1 MARLP
6 IPGSDSGTWGVI
18 LNDFLEQAHDSVGVL
33 KANSVG
39 TLQIGDG
46 SVTSAKIAD
55 GTIVNA
61 DISAS
66 AAIAQS
72 KVDNLPAALN
82 SKVANASGQTLTL
95 WRGTAAAYTAIGSP
109 DINTIYVI
117 IG

>member
-6 IPGSDSGTWGVI
+6 TPGSDNGTWGVI
-18 LNDFLEQAHDSVGVL
+18 LNDFLDQVHDTGGLL
-33 KANSVG
+33 KANTVN
-39 TLQIGDG
+39 TTQIVD
-46 SVTSAKIAD
+46 SAVTSAKIAD

-72 KVDNLPAALN
+72 KISNLPATLD

-95 WRGTAAAYTAIGSP
+95 WRGTAAQYAAIASP
-109 DINTIYVI
+109 DGNTIYIVI
-117 IG
+117 G

>member
-6 IPGSDSGTWGVI
+6 TPGSDNGTWGVI
-18 LNDFLEQAHDSVGVL
+18 LNDFLDQVHESTGLL

-39 TLQIGDG
+39 TTQLSDN
-46 SVTSAKIAD
+46 SVTSAKIVD

-72 KVDNLPAALN
+72 KVDSLPAALN

-95 WRGTAAAYTAIGSP
+95 WRGTAAAYSAIGTP
-109 DINTIYVI
+109 DANTIYVI

>member
-6 IPGSDSGTWGVI
+6 TPGSDNGTWGVI
-18 LNDFLEQAHDSVGVL
+18 LNDFLDQAHDSAGL
-33 KANSVG
+33 LRANSVG
-39 TLQIGDG
+39 TTQINDG
-46 SVTSAKIAD
+46 AITSAKIAD

-82 SKVANASGQTLTL
+82 SKVANASGQSLTL
-95 WRGTAAAYTAIGSP
+95 WRGTAAAYAAIGTP
-109 DINTIYVI
+109 DTNTIYVI

>member
-6 IPGSDSGTWGVI
+6 TPGSDNGTWGVI
-18 LNDFLEQAHDSVGVL
+18 LNDFLDQVHDTGGLL
-33 KANSVG
+33 KANTVN
-39 TLQIGDG
+39 TTQIVDG
-46 SVTSAKIAD
+46 AVTSAKITD

-72 KVDNLPAALN
+72 KISNLPATLD
-82 SKVANASGQTLTL
+82 SKVANASGQSLTL
-95 WRGTAAAYTAIGSP
+95 WRGTAAQYAAITP
-109 DINTIYVI
+109 DASTIYVI